1 MIPTKT
7 SDLTN
12 DLGFLTE
19 HQSLDG
25 YATKQY
31 VDERVPEEI
40 PWNKVSGKPDLVQK
54 DQFDAANKNLQNQID
69 EINVGIEGKV
79 EVDKVYGQYK
89 ARYIDGDGQIF
100 EKQTDGSYIQ
110 TGTLAKTSDIKTK
123 TSQLENDS
131 GFITEVDWDD
141 VKQKP
146 TIPTKTSELQNDEG
160 FLKDVTWE

>member
-12 DLGFLTE
+12 DSGFLTE

-110 TGTLAKTSDIKTK
+110 TGTLAKTSDLKTK